1 MNLDGR
7 GIPGVS
13 VVTEAFRDAVES
25 QAQALGFEPAIVY
38 VPHPIQNR
46 TAELNVLLQQVGQKL
61 YESDGGDGVASGE
74 DVVEGEYQTD

>member
-13 VVTEAFRDAVES
+13 VVTEEFADAVEVQS
-25 QAQALGFEPAIVY
+25 TALGFDPGIVY

-46 TAELNVLLQQVGQKL
+46 TTEELARLADEAIAPVLKLLQAQ
-61 YESDGGDGVASGE
+61 
-74 DVVEGEYQTD
+74 

>member
-13 VVTEAFRDAVES
+13 IVTVEFADAVEVQS
-25 QAQALGFEPAIVY
+25 KALGFDPAIVF

-46 TAELNVLLQQVGQKL
+46 TPEELERIADDAIEPALKFLQGL
-61 YESDGGDGVASGE
+61 S
-74 DVVEGEYQTD
+74 

>member
-13 VVTEAFRDAVES
+13 LVTTGFTEAVEK
-25 QAQALGFEPAIVY
+25 QAAALGFEPAVVY

-46 TAELNVLLQQVGQKL
+46 TADELKRLADEAIEPALKLL
-61 YESDGGDGVASGE
+61 VAAA
-74 DVVEGEYQTD
+74 

>member
-13 VVTEAFRDAVES
+13 IVTEAFADAVDVQS
-25 QAQALGFEPAIVY
+25 NAMGFDPAIVY

-46 TAELNVLLQQVGQKL
+46 TAEELARIAEESMEPALRALQ
-61 YESDGGDGVASGE
+61 SS
-74 DVVEGEYQTD
+74 